1 MLFAYRLLFTGAV
14 VCGIVVIRRPLR
26 RAVPRLRRRLI
37 VFISAQVDSP
47 AAVLHAACCALAA
60 EIEAAVYFVL
70 GIGISGI
77 YGAAALD
84 GIARRVC
91 IVAVS
96 ARVVGQV
103 VFGLRLCVALFIA
116 RLHLRNVSAR
126 VLLHRAART
135 GVLGSG
141 GSIFR
146 FLNLLRLI
154 VTAVVILP
162 CALHGRGVIS
172 AAAVGSIA
180 IVFVGVV
187 CVGIF
192 RSIVLPVGI
201 IGITVIVIVVG
212 RLCLAP
218 AARSMLFGL
227 RLQLAFEEALQ
238 MADAGDCGEGLTVVL
253 LTVIVSAG

>member
-1 MLFAYRLLFTGAV
+1 MFGA
-14 VCGIVVIRRPLR
+14 
-26 RAVPRLRRRLI
+26 
-37 VFISAQVDSP
+37 
-47 AAVLHAACCALAA
+47 
-60 EIEAAVYFVL
+60 
-70 GIGISGI
+70 
-77 YGAAALD
+77 
-84 GIARRVC
+84 
-91 IVAVS
+91 
-96 ARVVGQV
+96 
-103 VFGLRLCVALFIA
+103 
-116 RLHLRNVSAR
+116 
-126 VLLHRAART
+126 
-135 GVLGSG
+135 GS
-141 GSIFR
+141 SVFR
-146 FLNLLRLI
+146 FLFRLRLI

-162 CALHGRGVIS
+162 CALHGRGVVS

-180 IVFVGVV
+180 VVLIGVI
-187 CVGIF
+187 CFGIF